1 MFSSSL
7 MSKLV
12 DAGMTH
18 QVGPCIHTVVVC
30 VVRGKRGGPCTTW
43 VFKDVF
49 HSLMPILVEADLI
62 TKWLVYS
69 ARRNVLHRA
78 TKYVKYA
85 KIGVVHRLIKG
96 KPL

>member
-1 MFSSSL
+1 

-30 VVRGKRGGPCTTW
+30 VVRGERGGGLAQHGSLKM
-43 VFKDVF
+43 FSS
-49 HSLMPILVEADLI
+49 SLMPILVEADLI

-85 KIGVVHRLIKG
+85 KIGVVDRLIKG